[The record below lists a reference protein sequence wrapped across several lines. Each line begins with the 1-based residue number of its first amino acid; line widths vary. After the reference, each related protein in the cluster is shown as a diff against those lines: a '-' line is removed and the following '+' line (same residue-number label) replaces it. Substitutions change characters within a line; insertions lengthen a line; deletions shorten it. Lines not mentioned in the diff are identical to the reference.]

1 MTDLH
6 IGAAISVVGTV
17 LLYLITGSV
26 CVAVIMIFALI
37 IGIPILIGGES
48 AEIPNYSREEMEK
61 RGRRLW

>member
-1 MTDLH
+1 
-6 IGAAISVVGTV
+6 
-17 LLYLITGSV
+17 
-26 CVAVIMIFALI
+26 MIFALI